1 MTQETFNKILNDLLG
16 FMLKG
21 HDQIT
26 KSAAATFI
34 DDIILE
40 NKLYL
45 ITPQNSRKI
54 ATKLVEFYT
63 LNSPSASLSLKESI

>member
-1 MTQETFNKILNDLLG
+1 MTQETFNKILNNLLE
-16 FMLKG
+16 FMFKG

-26 KSAAATFI
+26 KSSAISFI

-45 ITPQNSRKI
+45 ITP
-54 ATKLVEFYT
+54 
-63 LNSPSASLSLKESI
+63 

>member
-1 MTQETFNKILNDLLG
+1 MNDLLN

-26 KSAAATFI
+26 KSAAIAFI

-45 ITPQNSRKI
+45 IIPLNSKKI
-54 ATKLVEFYT
+54 ATKLIEIYS
-63 LNSPSASLSLKESI
+63 LNSVSAALSIKESI

>member
-1 MTQETFNKILNDLLG
+1 M
-16 FMLKG
+16 MKG

-26 KSAAATFI
+26 KSAAIAFI

-45 ITPQNSRKI
+45 ITP
-54 ATKLVEFYT
+54 
-63 LNSPSASLSLKESI
+63 